1 MFKEL
6 NRETLSSW
14 RFLKLEKINLEWGR
28 VYETAWRVWWK
39 NAVAGLVRNIE
50 NQSYILIEQYRYPVK
65 SKVLELVAWVVD
77 KSSSL
82 EQIMKEEVYEET
94 GYKDI
99 KNIQYLADTS
109 ASAWA
114 LSEKTFLY
122 DIEIW
127 WQKWNQDLWEMEDID
142 VFEVPYKDFDRFLAS
157 KLKQNIIIDPKVCM
171 AIYMTLSKVWNIVY
185 K

>member
-6 NRETLSSW
+6 NRELISKW
-14 RFLKLEKINLEWGR
+14 EFLKLEKINLEWWR

-82 EQIMKEEVYEET
+82 EQIMREEVYEET
-94 GYKDI
+94 GYNDI
-99 KNIQYLADTS
+99 RNIEQHS
-109 ASAWA
+109 
-114 LSEKTFLY
+114 LY
-122 DIEIW
+122 CSRNTNN
-127 WQKWNQDLWEMEDID
+127 KY
-142 VFEVPYKDFDRFLAS
+142 FFC
-157 KLKQNIIIDPKVCM
+157 IDPFH
-171 AIYMTLSKVWNIVY
+171 LHIV
-185 K
+185 